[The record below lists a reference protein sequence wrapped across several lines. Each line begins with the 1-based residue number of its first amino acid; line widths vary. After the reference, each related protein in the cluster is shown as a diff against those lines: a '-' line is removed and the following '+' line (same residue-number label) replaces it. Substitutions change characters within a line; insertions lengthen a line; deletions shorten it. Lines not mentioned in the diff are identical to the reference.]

1 MITINNY
8 SMRWAEI
15 DFEQLP
21 SPLQKG
27 HGLTVSALENG
38 AAAYRSNA
46 TVARVVDSYLEK
58 LNEYVRAHPEVVKGA
73 SKPAARPAV
82 AKKPAA
88 TKKPAAKK
96 AAAPKPAS
104 KPASQPAAKP
114 KQMEIPLNE
123 VQRVEMIPLEISFIR
138 RYASMHGKVKT
149 RKQLLTLLS
158 SLQKA
163 MLEKRIRKS
172 SPYASEVMQVQ
183 EQLSAAVNRMGEAA
197 EISIAAASLE
207 RYRSIASSKRISE
220 SVALLKRYLLLH
232 GRPGVQERAE
242 RLAAAIKKA
251 VKQQK
256 VAKDDPYAQ
265 RLEAAYKSL
274 TSYLEKQSEVPAIA
288 SGELNGMLGLVGKKA
303 AVGSGP
309 INIKG
314 ETLASRELLRMEF
327 ETIGL
332 RGRFRELIGDP
343 SVGFTAMVFGK
354 PKSGKSTLM
363 LRFAHHLAVHHGRVL
378 YCAIEEGY
386 GYTLKEKIERL
397 GAAHERLVFSD
408 RLPKQLAGYDFVF
421 IDSVSKAGLELED
434 LVKLKKRHPR
444 TSFIFVFHS
453 TKDGRFR
460 GGNEMAHEVDVIVEV
475 ESGLAKASG
484 RFLAGGEMRV

>member
-1 MITINNY
+1 
-8 SMRWAEI
+8 
-15 DFEQLP
+15 
-21 SPLQKG
+21 
-27 HGLTVSALENG
+27 
-38 AAAYRSNA
+38 
-46 TVARVVDSYLEK
+46 
-58 LNEYVRAHPEVVKGA
+58 
-73 SKPAARPAV
+73 
-82 AKKPAA
+82 
-88 TKKPAAKK
+88 
-96 AAAPKPAS
+96 
-104 KPASQPAAKP
+104 
-114 KQMEIPLNE
+114 MEIPLNE
-123 VQRVEMIPLEISFIR
+123 VERVEMIPVEISFIR
-138 RYASMHGKVKT
+138 RYAAMHGKVKT

-172 SPYASEVMQVQ
+172 SPYAAEIMQVQ
-183 EQLSAAVNRMGEAA
+183 AQLSSAVNCMGEAA

-207 RYRSIASSKRISE
+207 RYRAISSSKRISD

-232 GRPGVQERAE
+232 GRAGVQERAE
-242 RLAAAIKKA
+242 KLAAAIKRA

-256 VAKDDPYAQ
+256 VTKEDPYARQ
-265 RLEAAYKSL
+265 LDAAYQSL
-274 TSYLEKQSEVPAIA
+274 TKYLERQSEVPDIA
-288 SGELNGMLGLVGKKA
+288 SGELNGILGLVGKKA
-303 AVGSGP
+303 GSRKAAAV
-309 INIKG
+309 KG

-363 LRFAHHLAVHHGRVL
+363 LRFAHHLAVHHGKVL

-397 GAAHERLVFSD
+397 GAAHERLVISD
-408 RLPKQLAGYDFVF
+408 RLPKQLGGYDFVF
-421 IDSVSKAGLELED
+421 IDSVSKAGMELED
-434 LVKLKKRHPR
+434 LVKLKRRYAK
-444 TSFIFVFHS
+444 TSFVFVFHS

-475 ESGLAKASG
+475 ESGVARASG